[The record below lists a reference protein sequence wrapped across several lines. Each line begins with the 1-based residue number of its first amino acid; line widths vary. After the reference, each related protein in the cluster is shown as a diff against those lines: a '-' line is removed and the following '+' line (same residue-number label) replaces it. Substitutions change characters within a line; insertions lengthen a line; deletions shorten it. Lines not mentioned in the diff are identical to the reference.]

1 MKLSEPLL
9 TTTVILVTW
18 NWWKWQHAITAARS
32 FFFNSEVKIKWLLW
46 ERKVPL
52 WPPSAWVSARR
63 WPARASPSPSPY
75 PLAPPSTSPWP
86 PTSRRSLPQY
96 QPPGQSREKAL
107 QHGRGMQGEKENFL
121 KLTSLLQANHTTPHF
136 TFSLGPF
143 PQSHTCCSESLF
155 NCSQLKQLKAA
166 HTTQTPLH
174 FAFSFC
180 LLTPPSNVVVGVV
193 VCKTNL
199 NQLYSSIN
207 HYRAI
212 GKYFLKATYISDVV
226 F

>member
-1 MKLSEPLL
+1 M
-9 TTTVILVTW
+9 
-18 NWWKWQHAITAARS
+18 
-32 FFFNSEVKIKWLLW
+32 
-46 ERKVPL
+46 PL
-52 WPPSAWVSARR
+52 WPHSAWLSARR
-63 WPARASPSPSPY
+63 WLATARASPSPSPY

-143 PQSHTCCSESLF
+143 PQRHTCCSESLF
-155 NCSQLKQLKAA
+155 NCSTESSS
-166 HTTQTPLH
+166 HNSNPST
-174 FAFSFC
+174 FC

-212 GKYFLKATYISDVV
+212 GKYFLKVTYISDVV

>member
-1 MKLSEPLL
+1 M
-9 TTTVILVTW
+9 
-18 NWWKWQHAITAARS
+18 
-32 FFFNSEVKIKWLLW
+32 KIKWLLW

-155 NCSQLKQLKAA
+155 NCSTESSS
-166 HTTQTPLH
+166 HNSNPST
-174 FAFSFC
+174 FC
-180 LLTPPSNVVVGVV
+180 FFILPSDTSVKRRCRCRRMQDKSESTV
-193 VCKTNL
+193 
-199 NQLYSSIN
+199 QLYKSLQGHWQIFSESYLHLWCRFLASPDAQEVMRVTDWHTN
-207 HYRAI
+207 H
-212 GKYFLKATYISDVV
+212 
-226 F
+226 